1 MLIINSISKNFGG
14 VKALN
19 DLDLNV
25 EQGEIFGVIGPN
37 GSGKSTLINVVCGVY
52 PQTRG
57 EVNFLGKTLSGM
69 PTHERLKNGIART
82 FQNIRLFPNLSVWQN
97 LWVARN
103 SIEDLNAES
112 SFSRWFGR
120 SKMVKREIEEM
131 LEFSD
136 LADRADDLASSLA
149 FGEQRRLELARAV
162 AAKPLLLLL
171 DEPAAGMNKDEIRDL
186 DKRIRSLKK
195 QGITIILVEHVM
207 ELVMGVTD
215 RIAVLNFGSKI
226 GEGNPQEIQNNENVQ
241 EAYLGRSEEDE

>member
-103 SIEDLNAES
+103 SIEKVVFLDGLVGV
-112 SFSRWFGR
+112 RW
-120 SKMVKREIEEM
+120 
-131 LEFSD
+131 
-136 LADRADDLASSLA
+136 
-149 FGEQRRLELARAV
+149 
-162 AAKPLLLLL
+162 
-171 DEPAAGMNKDEIRDL
+171 
-186 DKRIRSLKK
+186 
-195 QGITIILVEHVM
+195 
-207 ELVMGVTD
+207 
-215 RIAVLNFGSKI
+215 
-226 GEGNPQEIQNNENVQ
+226 
-241 EAYLGRSEEDE
+241 